1 MLVFD
6 ELKKNDPQ
14 LRLVAMVLAG
24 GLCLLLAG
32 LWWVQ
37 VVSARQYE
45 SHLEIQAY
53 RTIRLPAVRGK
64 ILDREGRVLAE
75 NHACYNL
82 SLYLDDLRK
91 PFADA
96 SNQLI
101 KQALAA
107 QKQAIAAREKKL
119 GRSLTKAERRAF
131 AFQPGQLP
139 AIRQQARAQVA
150 RAVVAEISRKMGQP
164 LPFDTAKFNRHYA
177 TQLAMPFAILPNLD
191 AAQIARFEENFPDG
205 LGADLDLQPVRSYP
219 FGTTAAHV
227 LGELRQDDSS
237 LSGEES
243 FFNYRLPDYRGVTGI
258 EGRYNAELHGRAGA
272 ESVLVNNLGYRQ
284 SEDVDSVPQPGE
296 NIMLTLDLDIQRA
309 AEESLVKRQ
318 GADAHAAV
326 VVMEVN
332 TGDVLAMASS
342 PTFDPND
349 FAQGISTEKYARLQ
363 ELTAEKN
370 RATYENYCLL
380 YTSDAA
386 D

>member
-82 SLYLDDLRK
+82 SLYLDDLGK
-91 PFADA
+91 
-96 SNQLI
+96 
-101 KQALAA
+101 
-107 QKQAIAAREKKL
+107 
-119 GRSLTKAERRAF
+119 
-131 AFQPGQLP
+131 
-139 AIRQQARAQVA
+139 
-150 RAVVAEISRKMGQP
+150 P

-191 AAQIARFEENFPDG
+191 AAQIARFEENFPDV